1 MRRGER
7 FNSIS
12 HLVGAILALAGL
24 APLVMVAAEGGDT
37 RRITSFAVFG
47 TTLLLLYLASTLYH
61 SIGGPSKAVFRRLD
75 HAAIYLLIAGTYTP
89 FTLVTLGG
97 DLGWTL
103 FAAVW
108 SLAVLGVVHAS
119 VRSHRSGMRSQ
130 VALCLA
136 MGWIIVF
143 ALDPLMKS
151 LPEAGVAWLF
161 AGGLSYT
168 VGVIFFVL
176 DERVRHAH
184 GVWHLFV
191 LGGSIAHYISIIGY
205 VGI

>member
-12 HLVGAILALAGL
+12 HLVGAVLALAGL
-24 APLVMVAAEGGDT
+24 APLVMVAADGGDART
-37 RRITSFAVFG
+37 ITSFSIFG

-61 SIGGPSKAVFRRLD
+61 SANGPGKAVFRRLD

-89 FTLVTLGG
+89 FTLVALGG
-97 DLGWTL
+97 NLGWSL

-108 SLAVLGVVHAS
+108 SLAVVGVVHAS
-119 VRSHRSGMRSQ
+119 LRSHKSGMGIQ

-143 ALDPLMKS
+143 ALDPLLES
-151 LPEAGVAWLF
+151 LPEAGLAWLI

-168 VGVIFFVL
+168 TGVIFFVL
-176 DERVRHAH
+176 DDKMRHAH

-191 LGGSIAHYISIIGY
+191 LGGSISHYISIIGY
-205 VGI
+205 VA